1 MKKSL
6 IALAVLAASGAA
18 MAQSSVT
25 IWGVVDAAY
34 SNYSQGGL
42 SRTFMTTSGNASSQL
57 GFKGTEDLG
66 GGMSASFWLEAQMNN
81 DSGSGS
87 GFNGTNIGAISTTAG
102 TAVTASGAL
111 ANNTTANNGG
121 LVFNRRSTIDLA
133 GSFGAIRLG
142 RDYTPSFWNHT
153 VFDPFGT
160 LGAGSGANITLPST
174 LTLAAANTNALTGAR
189 TNNGFTYLYGIA
201 PNGGSHALGS
211 QGVYAQVTFAPAEN
225 LSNAAAGAAG
235 QYQGA
240 RVGYAAGAL
249 NIAGSYAESNFQTNA
264 ATKYKET
271 NIAGSYDMGVAQ
283 LMAHWGTNDISTAAA
298 SKSSHWGIG
307 AKIPM
312 GSGYIPVSFNSVS
325 INNAANSGASQFAI
339 GYVYNLSKRSALYT
353 TYSALSNKNG
363 GAYTFLGGNGGGN
376 AGLGSVAAGKDGT
389 AFDAGF
395 RTSF

>member
-1 MKKSL
+1 
-6 IALAVLAASGAA
+6 V
-18 MAQSSVT
+18 
-25 IWGVVDAAY
+25 
-34 SNYSQGGL
+34 
-42 SRTFMTTSGNASSQL
+42 SRSFMTTSGNASSQL

-66 GGMSASFWLEAQMNN
+66 GGMSASFWLEAQLNN

-87 GFNGTNIGAISTTAG
+87 GFNGTNVGSISTTAG

-133 GSFGAIRLG
+133 GAFGAIRLG

-160 LGAGSGANITLPST
+160 LGAGAGSNITLNT
-174 LTLAAANTNALTGAR
+174 QTNALTGAR

-201 PNGGSHALGS
+201 PNGGSHGLGS
-211 QGVYAQVTFAPAEN
+211 TGVYAQITMAPAEN
-225 LSNAAAGAAG
+225 LSNNGAAGAAG

-240 RVGYAAGAL
+240 RVGYANGPL
-249 NIAGSYAESNFQTNA
+249 NIAGSYSESNNQTTA

-271 NIAGSYDMGVAQ
+271 NIAGSYDLGVAQ
-283 LMAHWGTNDISTAAA
+283 LMAHWGTNDISTAAM
-298 SKSSHWGIG
+298 SKQTHYGIG

-312 GSGYIPVSFNSVS
+312 GSGYIPVSFNAVSV
-325 INNAANSGASQFAI
+325 NNAASTSASQFAI
-339 GYVYNLSKRSALYT
+339 GYVYTLSKRTALYT
-353 TYSALSNKNG
+353 TYSAISNKNG
-363 GAYTFLGGNGGGN
+363 GAYTFNGGNGGGA
-376 AGLGSVAAGKDGT
+376 AGLGSYAANNSGT
-389 AFDAGF
+389 AYDIGL